1 MGAPTH
7 TSFPIGEYKL
17 GASTD
22 GLTGLTEFAE
32 SEYALMG
39 REFEGEK
46 NYNAPTVEFLGN
58 SWKLMLGTVYGRIY
72 KIAPYLED
80 LNIEEANCIGTETFH
95 YCWEKLGEPS
105 KYHDGFPLGTG
116 FFIWQTTDGNV
127 ILQTV
132 EAAGSYSINLFITSK
147 LVGNFEKP
155 KDRSAYEERWPIE
168 NIVLVWRMVGMALSA
183 GLKSAKPTEATK
195 LVRAFYSQLEAQVG
209 DCDEIKPRDATNLN
223 FVTIEAP
230 GIVWGLVHGSLM
242 SVSPNPGTRLEWVK
256 VLDEFADRLGEE
268 LVNRGLLTKGDLQ
281 EVCRERERSRPRAR
295 KTPEDPIH
303 EVNDEDIPF

>member
-22 GLTGLTEFAE
+22 GLRRLTEFAE

-58 SWKLMLGTVYGRIY
+58 SWKLMLGTVHGRIY

-95 YCWEKLGEPS
+95 YCWEKLGEPTEY
-105 KYHDGFPLGTG
+105 KDGFPLGTG

-147 LVGNFEKP
+147 LAGNFE
-155 KDRSAYEERWPIE
+155 S
-168 NIVLVWRMVGMALSA
+168 L
-183 GLKSAKPTEATK
+183 
-195 LVRAFYSQLEAQVG
+195 
-209 DCDEIKPRDATNLN
+209 
-223 FVTIEAP
+223 
-230 GIVWGLVHGSLM
+230 GS
-242 SVSPNPGTRLEWVK
+242 SG
-256 VLDEFADRLGEE
+256 A
-268 LVNRGLLTKGDLQ
+268 
-281 EVCRERERSRPRAR
+281 
-295 KTPEDPIH
+295 
-303 EVNDEDIPF
+303 